1 MIKNNYQILEV
12 REGATTKEI
21 RDAFRKLA
29 LEHHSDRGGDIE
41 QFKKIK
47 QAYDDLKLGKKYP
60 DSPEER
66 LKKSKVYTFDE
77 EEEITRNK
85 ILAEDLSKDMKVAEA
100 WIDALN
106 RVGST
111 GTRLFGSKTLGEI
124 EFERKANGAL
134 SIKGNFKAGS
144 ITYDGPIIMQGNITS
159 PSWSEDCKTKIRIK
173 KGDFKFVNPLQ
184 NKYKI
189 ENGATIIADNG
200 DIVVGNVFGRK
211 DNLQDP
217 SGKVGLYVVKEHRT
231 HLFSPKGKIIVEN
244 AVNTVSFDCDSL
256 VILNLED
263 DVKIKAREI
272 LIYGHKLTYD
282 VEIELKEGGFIRFF
296 ENFSVQGLS
305 DDTIIK
311 LENGK
316 TIRLRELKI
325 KKIKDLPPEFV
336 KNETNFSKDDTMVG
350 NGFTITYELLDNFY
364 KKSSNTKKTGWTSR
378 LGGFGKS
385 WYDIYEKHHSK

>member
-1 MIKNNYQILEV
+1 MIENNYQILGV
-12 REGATTKEI
+12 RDGATRKEI
-21 RDAFRKLA
+21 QDAFRKLA

-66 LKKSKVYTFDE
+66 RRKSKVYTFDE

-85 ILAEDLSKDMKVAEA
+85 ILAEDLSKDMKVAEEWVA
-100 WIDALN
+100 ALN
-106 RVGST
+106 RIGST

-134 SIKGNFKAGS
+134 SIKGNYKAGS
-144 ITYDGPIIMQGNITS
+144 LTYDGPIIMQGNITS
-159 PSWSEDCKTKIRIK
+159 PSWSEDYKTNIRTT
-173 KGDFKFVNPLQ
+173 KGDFKFVNPLE

-189 ENGATIIADNG
+189 ENGATIIVDNG

-211 DNLQDP
+211 DKVQDP
-217 SGKVGLYVVKEHRT
+217 SGRVGIYLVKEHRT
-231 HLFSPKGKIIVEN
+231 QLISPKGKIIVEN
-244 AVNTVSFDCDSL
+244 AVNTVSLDGDSI

-263 DVKIKAREI
+263 DVKVKAREI

-282 VEIELKEGGFIRFF
+282 VKLELREGGFIRFF
-296 ENFSVQGLS
+296 EDFSVQGLS
-305 DDTIIK
+305 DDAIIK

-325 KKIKDLPPEFV
+325 KKIKDLSPEYV
-336 KNETNFSKDDTMVG
+336 KNENNFSKDDTMVG
-350 NGFTITYELLDNFY
+350 RGFTITYELLDNFY
-364 KKSSNTKKTGWTSR
+364 KKSSNTKKNGWASK
-378 LGGFGKS
+378 LGGLGKS
-385 WYDIYEKHHSK
+385 

>member
-1 MIKNNYQILEV
+1 MIENNYQILGV
-12 REGATTKEI
+12 REGATKKEI

-41 QFKKIK
+41 LFKKIK

-66 LKKSKVYTFDE
+66 RRKSKVYTFDE

-85 ILAEDLSKDMKVAEA
+85 ILAEDLSKDMKVAEEWA
-100 WIDALN
+100 ATLN
-106 RVGST
+106 RIGST

-134 SIKGNFKAGS
+134 SIKGNYKAGGLK
-144 ITYDGPIIMQGNITS
+144 YDGPIIMQGNITS
-159 PSWSEDCKTKIRIK
+159 PSWSDEYKTTIHVT
-173 KGDFKFVNPLQ
+173 KGDFKFVNPLE

-189 ENGATIIADNG
+189 ENGARIIVDNG

-211 DNLQDP
+211 DNVQDP
-217 SGKVGLYVVKEHRT
+217 TGKVGLYIVKELRT
-231 HLFSPKGKIIVEN
+231 QLFSPNGKIIVEN
-244 AVNTVSFDCDSL
+244 ATNTVSLDGDSII
-256 VILNLED
+256 ILNLED
-263 DVKIKAREI
+263 DVKVKAREI

-282 VEIELKEGGFIRFF
+282 VEIELREGGFIRFF
-296 ENFSVQGLS
+296 EDFSVQGLS
-305 DDTIIK
+305 DDAIIK

-325 KKIKDLPPEFV
+325 KKIKNLPPEFV
-336 KNETNFSKDDTMVG
+336 DSKNNFSKNDTIVG
-350 NGFTITYELLDNFY
+350 NGFTITYELLDNFG
-364 KKSSNTKKTGWTSR
+364 KKSSNAKKNDWISK
-378 LGGFGKS
+378 LSGFGKS
-385 WYDIYEKHHSK
+385 

>member
-1 MIKNNYQILEV
+1 MIKNNYQILGV
-12 REGATTKEI
+12 HEGATTKEI

-66 LKKSKVYTFDE
+66 RKKSKVYTFDE

-85 ILAEDLSKDMKVAEA
+85 ILAEDLSKDMKVAEEWVA
-100 WIDALN
+100 ALN
-106 RVGST
+106 RAGST

-159 PSWSEDCKTKIRIK
+159 PSWSEDYKTKIQIK
-173 KGDFKFVNPLQ
+173 KGDFKFVNPLE

-211 DNLQDP
+211 DQVQDP
-217 SGKVGLYVVKEHRT
+217 SGKVGLYTIKEYRT
-231 HLFSPKGKIIVEN
+231 HLSSPKGKIIVEN
-244 AVNTVSFDCDSL
+244 AVNTVSLDCDSL

-305 DDTIIK
+305 DDIIIK

-325 KKIKDLPPEFV
+325 KKIKDLPPEFI
-336 KNETNFSKDDTMVG
+336 KNENSFSKDDTMVG

-364 KKSSNTKKTGWTSR
+364 KKSSNTKKTGWTSK

-385 WYDIYEKHHSK
+385 

>member
-1 MIKNNYQILEV
+1 MIENNYQILGV
-12 REGATTKEI
+12 REGATKKEI

-41 QFKKIK
+41 LFKKIK

-66 LKKSKVYTFDE
+66 RRKSKVYTFDE

-85 ILAEDLSKDMKVAEA
+85 ILAEDLSKDMKVAEEWA
-100 WIDALN
+100 ATLN
-106 RVGST
+106 RIGST

-134 SIKGNFKAGS
+134 SIKGNYKAGGLK
-144 ITYDGPIIMQGNITS
+144 YDGPIIMQGNITS
-159 PSWSEDCKTKIRIK
+159 PSWSDEYKTTIHVT
-173 KGDFKFVNPLQ
+173 KGDFKFVNPLE

-189 ENGATIIADNG
+189 ENGARIIVDNG

-211 DNLQDP
+211 DNVQDP
-217 SGKVGLYVVKEHRT
+217 TGKVGLYIVKELRT
-231 HLFSPKGKIIVEN
+231 QLFSPNGKIIVEN
-244 AVNTVSFDCDSL
+244 AANTVSLDGDSII
-256 VILNLED
+256 ILNLED
-263 DVKIKAREI
+263 DVKVKAREI

-282 VEIELKEGGFIRFF
+282 VEIELREGGFIRFF
-296 ENFSVQGLS
+296 EDFSVQGLS
-305 DDTIIK
+305 DDAIIK

-325 KKIKDLPPEFV
+325 KKIKNLPPEFV
-336 KNETNFSKDDTMVG
+336 NSKNNFSKNDTIVG
-350 NGFTITYELLDNFY
+350 NGFTITYELLDNFG
-364 KKSSNTKKTGWTSR
+364 KKSSNAKKIGWTSK

-385 WYDIYEKHHSK
+385 

>member
-1 MIKNNYQILEV
+1 MIQNNYQILGV

-21 RDAFRKLA
+21 RGAFRKLA

-47 QAYDDLKLGKKYP
+47 QAYDDLKLGRKYP

-106 RVGST
+106 RVDST

-173 KGDFKFVNPLQ
+173 KGDFKFVNPLE

-200 DIVVGNVFGRK
+200 NIVVGNVFGRK

-244 AVNTVSFDCDSL
+244 AVNTVSLDCDSL

-364 KKSSNTKKTGWTSR
+364 KKSSNTKKTSWTSKF
-378 LGGFGKS
+378 GGFGKS
-385 WYDIYEKHHSK
+385 

>member
-1 MIKNNYQILEV
+1 MMERKTLENNYQILGV
-12 REGATTKEI
+12 REGATRKEI
-21 RDAFRKLA
+21 QDAFRKLA

-66 LKKSKVYTFDE
+66 RKKSKVYTFDE
-77 EEEITRNK
+77 EEEIARNK
-85 ILAEDLSKDMKVAEA
+85 ILSEDLSKDMRVAEEWA
-100 WIDALN
+100 SALN

-134 SIKGNFKAGS
+134 SIKGNYMAGNL
-144 ITYDGPIIMQGNITS
+144 TYDGPIIMQGNITS
-159 PSWSEDCKTKIRIK
+159 PSWSDDYKTNIRVT
-173 KGDFKFVNPLQ
+173 KGDFKFVNPLE
-184 NKYKI
+184 NKYRI
-189 ENGATIIADNG
+189 ENGATITADNG

-211 DNLQDP
+211 NKVQDP
-217 SGKVGLYVVKEHRT
+217 DRRVGVYVLKEHRT
-231 HLFSPKGKIIVEN
+231 HLHSPKGKIIVEN
-244 AVNTVSFDCDSL
+244 AANTVSFDGDSI

-263 DVKIKAREI
+263 DVKVKAREI

-282 VEIELKEGGFIRFF
+282 VEIEIKKGGFIRFF

-305 DDTIIK
+305 DDATIK

-316 TIRLRELKI
+316 SIRLRELKI
-325 KKIKDLPPEFV
+325 KKIKDIPPEFI
-336 KNETNFSKDDTMVG
+336 KDESNFLKDDTMVG
-350 NGFTITYELLDNFY
+350 KGFTITYEMLDNFE
-364 KKSSNTKKTGWTSR
+364 KKPAKTKKNGWTSKI
-378 LGGFGKS
+378 GGFKKS
-385 WYDIYEKHHSK
+385 

>member
-1 MIKNNYQILEV
+1 VEKKMVENNYQILGV
-12 REGATTKEI
+12 REGATKKEI

-66 LKKSKVYTFDE
+66 RKKSKVYTYDE

-85 ILAEDLSKDMKVAEA
+85 ILAEELSKDMKVAEEWA
-100 WIDALN
+100 SALN
-106 RVGST
+106 RIGST

-134 SIKGNFKAGS
+134 SIKGNYKAGS

-159 PSWSEDCKTKIRIK
+159 PSWSEDYKTNIRVT
-173 KGDFKFVNPLQ
+173 KGDFKFVNPLE

-200 DIVVGNVFGRK
+200 NIVVGNVFGRK
-211 DNLQDP
+211 DNVQDP
-217 SGKVGLYVVKEHRT
+217 SGKVGLYIVKEYRT
-231 HLFSPKGKIIVEN
+231 HLFSPKGKLIVEN
-244 AVNTVSFDCDSL
+244 AANTVSLDGDSI

-263 DVKIKAREI
+263 DVKVKAREI

-305 DDTIIK
+305 DDAIIK

-325 KKIKDLPPEFV
+325 KKIKDLRPEFV
-336 KNETNFSKDDTMVG
+336 KNENDFSKDDTMVG
-350 NGFTITYELLDNFY
+350 KGFTITYELLDNFY
-364 KKSSNTKKTGWTSR
+364 KKSSNAKKIGWASK
-378 LGGFGKS
+378 LGGLGKS
-385 WYDIYEKHHSK
+385 